1 MRSSRNCRR
10 RVDGLGLF
18 GPDLSPRPRQV
29 YGGDTADPCGTKE
42 ATRCLLVRYALLS
55 FSGVLAGQTA
65 VFNVRD
71 RSMTRSANTGARTSA
86 TRSRP
91 ANCAGRC
98 NSRACSAVAPE
109 LLRALAD
116 AGRTAGM
123 GYCSQEPETTD
134 DRAATPTRPRRT
146 KSRRRL
152 VQITLIGLVQ
162 LVVLLGA
169 AEDWVGSRALTAKEE
184 LEKAQSFVGTL

>member
-1 MRSSRNCRR
+1 
-10 RVDGLGLF
+10 
-18 GPDLSPRPRQV
+18 
-29 YGGDTADPCGTKE
+29 
-42 ATRCLLVRYALLS
+42 
-55 FSGVLAGQTA
+55 
-65 VFNVRD
+65 
-71 RSMTRSANTGARTSA
+71 
-86 TRSRP
+86 
-91 ANCAGRC
+91 
-98 NSRACSAVAPE
+98 
-109 LLRALAD
+109 
-116 AGRTAGM
+116 M

-134 DRAATPTRPRRT
+134 DRAATSTRPRRT